1 MSGEPEAPAKVNHWR
16 RRPKT
21 APIPPDQAA
30 RQGEI
35 TRLAFLLL
43 GRERAIEFLNGD
55 NSRLGGRPIELAIG
69 SEEGCAGVESELA
82 RLNLR

>member
-1 MSGEPEAPAKVNHWR
+1 MMAFRKHDHPRLSPSEAR
-16 RRPKT
+16 
-21 APIPPDQAA
+21 
-30 RQGEI
+30 RQGQI
-35 TRLAFLLL
+35 THTAFLLL

-82 RLNLR
+82 RLTLR